1 MNKIDPKKKGIWC
14 LEINTP
20 INKQYMIYS
29 NRKMCVLT
37 WEHCGEVCN
46 LA

>member
-1 MNKIDPKKKGIWC
+1 MNKIDPKKKGIQC
-14 LEINTP
+14 LEINIP
-20 INKQYMIYS
+20 INKQCIMYG

-37 WEHCGEVCN
+37 WEHCGEACN